1 MKANQSLLALC
12 NVSRID
18 DYYQIWEFTDDTVF
32 YSEHKGRMFETAL
45 SSYSIYLP
53 IWNNYFLN
61 AEENVCS
68 FVA

>member
-12 NVSRID
+12 MLLRID

-32 YSEHKGRMFETAL
+32 YSEHKGRMFETAY
-45 SSYSIYLP
+45 SYSIHLP
-53 IWNNYFLN
+53 IRNNYFLN